1 MVHPEKMTA
10 LEIRRR
16 PARPQDASI
25 LKRWRS
31 ESSVRLHQPLSDLS
45 ISQLRSDVANQ
56 RIADL
61 YRSRGEKF
69 QWIVLV
75 DGEAAGWITLLVSNW
90 EHGLGEVG
98 YALASDYQRR
108 GVMVEA
114 LSDLLDELFDRTTLE
129 RVEARCAIGNLASQ
143 KVLERIGFERE
154 GRLRG
159 YFKLRGERVDNYLY
173 AVLRDDWLR

>member
-1 MVHPEKMTA
+1 MVHPEKTMA

-16 PARPQDASI
+16 PARPRDASI
-25 LKRWRS
+25 LKCWRS
-31 ESSVRLHQPLSDLS
+31 ESSVRLYQPLSDLS
-45 ISQLRSDVANQ
+45 ISQIRSDVANQ
-56 RIADL
+56 RMADL

-75 DGEAAGWITLLVSNW
+75 DGEEAGWITLLVSNW

-108 GVMVEA
+108 GVMAEA
-114 LSDLLDELFDRTTLE
+114 LSDLLDELFGRTTLE
-129 RVEARCAIGNLASQ
+129 RIEARCAIGNSASQ
-143 KVLERIGFERE
+143 KVLERIGFTRE

-173 AVLRDDWLR
+173 AVLRADWLR